1 MANIKLKKTIS
12 PRVLS
17 VPCKILRQVGVSET
31 ELAVGH
37 TEVWREKADGQ
48 ACVYESVT
56 RTKTD
61 TVSLCLHTHHKEWI
75 DYRIERERER
85 VNVWTIVAFFGQR
98 SWRQLP
104 NCQIIPHLSFSLLLF
119 PTPHVY
125 LLPSSHPLD
134 PPLMSTI
141 QRRQVLVW
149 ALINIVMFK
158 GFLVGLSPV
167 RRALKIQF
175 TFSC

>member
-17 VPCKILRQVGVSET
+17 VSCKILRQVGVSET

-85 VNVWTIVAFFGQR
+85 ESECMDDCRFLWSKKLETAA
-98 SWRQLP
+98 QLP
-104 NCQIIPHLSFSLLLF
+104 DNTPPLLF
-119 PTPHVY
+119 SALIPYSSRV
-125 LLPSSHPLD
+125 PSSLITPPWSSINVHHPTA
-134 PPLMSTI
+134 SS
-141 QRRQVLVW
+141 
-149 ALINIVMFK
+149 
-158 GFLVGLSPV
+158 VGVS
-167 RRALKIQF
+167 F
-175 TFSC
+175 D